1 MKKNVFWLAA
11 MAAAVS
17 LTGCSVDEVMEK
29 AEVRNIGFDA
39 FANKSSRAT
48 VNAETF
54 GHTSFGV
61 WGRYEETTSNYVNV
75 FNNKE
80 VKWSNLGDL
89 DDTNGAWEYSPLVPW
104 VADKTYEFAAVAPYN
119 AGFSYN
125 YDGDS
130 YTLGEITL
138 DATTDDGGTT
148 YSNQVDYLTAT
159 VQNGIQSTISGGKVG
174 FTFNH
179 IVSNIIFNFQPKITN
194 EDGETT
200 AWTSPVQIDIKKI
213 TLADVLIK
221 NKYEDNNWDNT
232 TSTYITTTE
241 NYKGSFEK
249 GNGSAVYGTTEYDGT
264 STVTAL
270 TGQFSW
276 FVVPQIEGQATGR
289 TLTLTFDIKTKDA
302 SGAYNV
308 VAKTDATASVD
319 IDTEWATNTQYT
331 YTVYIGTDVLGENA
345 FITFDVEKVENW
357 GTPSGFNGDLD
368 VAKVTHP

>member
-17 LTGCSVDEVMEK
+17 LTGCSVDEVVEK

-39 FANKSSRAT
+39 FANKSSRT
-48 VNAETF
+48 VNAKTF

-61 WGRYEETTSNYVNV
+61 WGRYDEGGSSYVNV

-80 VKWSNLGDL
+80 VKWSKPTDL
-89 DDTNGAWEYSPLVPW
+89 DATDGAWEYSPLVPW
-104 VADKTYEFAAVAPYN
+104 VANKTYEFAAVAPYN
-119 AGFSYN
+119 ATFSYN
-125 YDGDS
+125 YTDDT

-138 DATTDDGGTT
+138 DATTNDGGTT

-159 VQNGIQSTISGGKVG
+159 VQNNHQTSFSGGKVG

-179 IVSNIIFNFQPKITN
+179 IVSNIIFNFQPKIANT
-194 EDGETT
+194 ESETT
-200 AWTSPVQIDIKKI
+200 AWTSPVKIDIKKI
-213 TLADVLIK
+213 ALANVLIK
-221 NKYEDNNWDNT
+221 NKYENNNWDNT

-241 NYKGSFEK
+241 NYKGNFEK
-249 GNGSAVYGTTEYDGT
+249 GDGLDVYGTTEYDGI

-270 TGQFSW
+270 KNKFSW
-276 FVVPQIEGQATGR
+276 FVVPQNNSQAPDR
-289 TLTLTFDIKTKDA
+289 KLTLTFDIKTKDA
-302 SGAYNV
+302 SGDYNV
-308 VAKTDATASVD
+308 VAKTGAIASVD

-345 FITFDVEKVENW
+345 FITFDVDAVSGW
-357 GTPSGFNGDLD
+357 GTQTPIDD
-368 VAKVTHP
+368 VDVTNP

>member
-17 LTGCSVDEVMEK
+17 LTGCSVDEVVEK

-39 FANKSSRAT
+39 FANKSSRT

-80 VKWSNLGDL
+80 VEWSKPADL
-89 DDTNGAWEYSPLVPW
+89 DTADGAWEYSPLVPW
-104 VADKTYEFAAVAPYN
+104 VANKDYTFAAIAPYKDT
-119 AGFSYN
+119 FSYD
-125 YDGDS
+125 YTKG

-138 DATTDDGGTT
+138 DATTGDGGTT

-159 VQNGIQSTISGGKVG
+159 VQNDIQSTISGGKVG

-194 EDGETT
+194 EDSETT

-232 TSTYITTTE
+232 TTTYITTTAD
-241 NYKGSFEK
+241 YKGSFEK

-270 TGQFSW
+270 ENKFSW
-276 FVVPQIEGQATGR
+276 FVVPQNNSQAPDR
-289 TLTLTFDIKTKDA
+289 KLTLIFDIKTKDA
-302 SGAYNV
+302 SGDYNV

-319 IDTEWATNTQYT
+319 IDTQWATNTQYT

-345 FITFDVEKVENW
+345 FITFDVTSVAGW
-357 GTPSGFNGDLD
+357 GTTQSETVN
-368 VAKVTHP
+368 VE

>member
-17 LTGCSVDEVMEK
+17 LTGCSVDEVVDK

-39 FANKSSRAT
+39 FANKSSRAE
-48 VNAETF
+48 NKLADY
-54 GHTSFGV
+54 GHSDFSV
-61 WGRYEETTSNYVNV
+61 WGRYCDDVSGTNPVVV
-75 FNNKE
+75 FEKKE
-80 VKWSNLGDL
+80 VSW
-89 DDTNGAWEYSPLVPW
+89 NGSSWTYENPVPW
-104 VADKTYEFAAVAPYN
+104 VDSKIYEFAAVAPYN
-119 AGFSYN
+119 DAFI
-125 YDGDS
+125 YDYTSG

-138 DATTDDGGTT
+138 DATTGDGDT
-148 YSNQVDYLTAT
+148 YSNQIDYLVAG
-159 VQNGIQSTISGGKVG
+159 VKENVASGTNPVS

-194 EDGETT
+194 GFGETT
-200 AWTSPVQIDIKKI
+200 AWTSPVLIEIKKI

-232 TSTYITTTE
+232 TTTYITTTAD
-241 NYKGSFEK
+241 YKGSFEK

-270 TGQFSW
+270 ENKFSW
-276 FVVPQIEGQATGR
+276 FVVPQIDGQATGR

-319 IDTEWATNTQYT
+319 IDTNWDANTQYT

-345 FITFDVEKVENW
+345 FITFDV
-357 GTPSGFNGDLD
+357 TS
-368 VAKVTHP
+368 VAGWTTDTSNSINIPNS

>member
-104 VADKTYEFAAVAPYN
+104 VAGKTYEFAAVAPYN

-125 YDGDS
+125 YDGDT

-148 YSNQVDYLTAT
+148 YSNQVDYLTAI
-159 VQNGIQSTISGGKVG
+159 VQNGNQTNFSGGKVG

-179 IVSNIIFNFQPKITN
+179 IVSNIIFNFQPKIADAN
-194 EDGETT
+194 

-221 NKYEDNNWDNT
+221 NRYENNNWDNT
-232 TSTYITTTE
+232 TTTYITTTAD
-241 NYKGSFEK
+241 YKGSFEK

-270 TGQFSW
+270 ENKFSW
-276 FVVPQIEGQATGR
+276 FVVPQNNSQAPDR
-289 TLTLTFDIKTKDA
+289 KLTLIFDIKTKDA
-302 SGAYNV
+302 SGDYNV

-319 IDTEWATNTQYT
+319 IETQWATNTQYT

-345 FITFDVEKVENW
+345 FITFDVTSVAGW
-357 GTPSGFNGDLD
+357 GTTQSETVN
-368 VAKVTHP
+368 VE